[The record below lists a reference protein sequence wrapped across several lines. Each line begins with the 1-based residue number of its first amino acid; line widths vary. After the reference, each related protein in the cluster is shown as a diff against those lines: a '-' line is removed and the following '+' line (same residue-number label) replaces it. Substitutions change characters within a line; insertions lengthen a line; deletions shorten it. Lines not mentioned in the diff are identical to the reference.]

1 MEPTEPMDWVTINY
15 AGVEIQATNFL
26 DGVLI
31 KMFRPGGFDGTFCP
45 GWYVQERR
53 GDMNGPALWPREER
67 RKVFGIEI
75 VEAK

>member
-1 MEPTEPMDWVTINY
+1 MEPTEPMEWVTINY

-53 GDMNGPALWPREER
+53 GDMDGPALRPRPEHPREL
-67 RKVFGIEI
+67 EI
-75 VEAK
+75 RLVEAK